1 MLIFTCSK
9 NTSRKNEK
17 YFSIP
22 DLYSECFFM
31 IFSSRVCF
39 WFYFIQIELIEADG
53 AHLLGRWCNSTL
65 PPPITSSASEVT
77 LRYSSIFYLV
87 GFFWFSVTHELCQY
101 IFSLIDLAPPLC
113 VFKHWKKKQKTYCF
127 TIFRFVSDSS
137 SSGTGFLV
145 TWSAVPGVPGCGGL
159 LTQVNKY

>member
-77 LRYSSIFYLV
+77 LRYFSILYLV

-101 IFSLIDLAPPLC
+101 IFSLIDLAPSLC
-113 VFKHWKKKQKTYCF
+113 VFKHWKKQNKLCHHFQICVRQFQFGYR
-127 TIFRFVSDSS
+127 ILGHVVG
-137 SSGTGFLV
+137 GTRGTRLWWLAH
-145 TWSAVPGVPGCGGL
+145 TG
-159 LTQVNKY
+159 K